1 VWRADGKSVKCYSYS
16 VLHIIL
22 GRLYLVFRVSL
33 ENFKYSWRDFTFKI
47 FLHDLMSERWRI
59 KKAGPSL
66 AIEDMIERMLG
77 SEFVVEEFDP
87 VRPLAQQVDGA
98 HVLLVRSV
106 PVTREVIDAA
116 PRLRLIQRPGV
127 HLEAVDLQH
136 ASARG
141 IPVCTVPA
149 TLTHGGEDVAEHMMF
164 LALALAKQYREA
176 LASLAARRI
185 GVPSTHV
192 LRGKVLGL
200 VGLGRTGGAVV
211 GMARGFGMRVW
222 AVKRSV
228 NEGMREAMGLE
239 WLKTPDDLPELLRQ
253 SDFVSLHVPLN
264 QQTTG
269 LIGPAEIA
277 LMKPSAFLINVA
289 RGRVVDR
296 AALLAALREQR
307 LAGAGLDV
315 FWDEPI
321 DPADPLL
328 ALPNVIATPHVA
340 NMTVETIETIAR
352 VSAENIRRVQA
363 GLSPMHQIVK
373 SPDVSR

>member
-1 VWRADGKSVKCYSYS
+1 
-16 VLHIIL
+16 
-22 GRLYLVFRVSL
+22 
-33 ENFKYSWRDFTFKI
+33 
-47 FLHDLMSERWRI
+47 MSEKWRV

-66 AIEDMIERMLG
+66 AIEDMIELMLG

-87 VRPLAQQVDGA
+87 ARTLAQQVDGM

-127 HLEAVDLQH
+127 HLESVDIDY
-136 ASARG
+136 ANARG
-141 IPVCTVPA
+141 IPVCNVPA
-149 TLTHGGEDVAEHMMF
+149 TLTHGGEDVAEHVMF
-164 LALALAKQYREA
+164 LALALAKRYREA
-176 LASLAARRI
+176 LASLGTRRI

-222 AVKRSV
+222 AVKRTVS
-228 NEGMREAMGLE
+228 EEMRGVMGLE
-239 WLKTPDDLPELLRQ
+239 WLKTHDHLPELLRQ

-264 QQTTG
+264 QETTG
-269 LIGPAEIA
+269 LIGPAAIA

-296 AALLAALREQR
+296 AALLAALREHR

-321 DPADPLL
+321 DPNDPLL

-340 NMTVETIETIAR
+340 NMTLETIETIAR
-352 VSAENIRRVQA
+352 VAADNIRRVRA
-363 GLSPMHQIVK
+363 GLSPMHQIVN
-373 SPDVSR
+373 DYG